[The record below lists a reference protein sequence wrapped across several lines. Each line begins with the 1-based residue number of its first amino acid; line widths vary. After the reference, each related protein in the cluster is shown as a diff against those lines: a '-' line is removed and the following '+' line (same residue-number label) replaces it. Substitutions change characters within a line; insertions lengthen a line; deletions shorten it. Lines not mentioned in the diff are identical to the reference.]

1 MNICVNYWGQPR
13 LMNIIEDIY
22 KTQINDN
29 INNFHICYSTWK
41 TENISIFKEIFPN
54 SYIKQYDYPNLEN
67 YSDIIQNYKY
77 DNTTISRDITNY
89 IYGLF
94 IREQSINTINEY
106 MNINNV
112 SFDFII
118 TIRPDTDIYNG
129 LLYSYYNNILE
140 NKKFLYVATHPR
152 YDIYN
157 QGAIPDALLI
167 SNYNNMKKILKFPN
181 FETIAINSNI
191 IHPETATGK
200 NVIYNQVPI
209 KYMNLSSF
217 RFNNY
222 NRP

>member
-41 TENISIFKEIFPN
+41 TEDISRFKAIFPN

-67 YSDIIQNYKY
+67 YKDIIQKYKY
-77 DNTTISRDITNY
+77 DGTTISRDITNY

-106 MNINNV
+106 MNIKNIT
-112 SFDFII
+112 FDFII

-129 LLYSYYNNILE
+129 LLHSYYYNILE
-140 NKKFLYVATHPR
+140 NTNFLYVATHPR
-152 YDIYN
+152 YDVYN
-157 QGAIPDALLI
+157 QGAIPNALLI
-167 SNYNNMKKILKFPN
+167 SSYNNMKNILKFPN
-181 FETIAINSNI
+181 FELIAIDGNY
-191 IHPETATGK
+191 IHPETSTGK
-200 NVIYNQVPI
+200 QVIYNQIPI